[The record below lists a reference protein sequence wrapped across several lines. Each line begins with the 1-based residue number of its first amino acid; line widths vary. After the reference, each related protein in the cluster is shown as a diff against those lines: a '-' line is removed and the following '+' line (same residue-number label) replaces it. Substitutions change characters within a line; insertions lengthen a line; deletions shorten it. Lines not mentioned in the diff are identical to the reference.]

1 MPNRL
6 QKKWIF
12 TLNQINNKPL
22 PPGDD
27 LKKFLSEFCQDGV
40 FGLEMAPTTG
50 RLHYQGR
57 FVLLGPR
64 IGKKL
69 LLSKLEDIYLLQGWT
84 VIPEYQTEASIDYCK
99 KDGKYWQLGDS
110 EPYSFPDLD
119 ISLYDWQQ
127 SMIEI
132 AKRPFHKETARLVWF
147 LHDSAGGIGKSSFAK
162 WLVCKEKLNAY
173 KLPLGSAKQLAGCIC
188 ARVNVIKKTPKL
200 VIYDKTRTLDQDLNE
215 EAIWQ
220 VLEDIKVGLI
230 SNPMMGKGEVA
241 IMQPPS
247 IFVFSNTKLEGSYLS
262 LDRWAVI
269 KVDDNKELY
278 LDASQTKD
286 QTVQLIEK
294 HFPNMKI
301 KNKKDFPY
309 MKIPD

>member
-1 MPNRL
+1 MANRL

-12 TLNQINNKPL
+12 TLNQLDNTEL

-27 LKKFLSEFCQDGV
+27 LKEFLSEICQDGV
-40 FGLEMAPTTG
+40 FGLESAPTTG
-50 RLHYQGR
+50 RPHYQGR
-57 FVLLGPR
+57 IVLKGMR

-69 LLSKLEDIYLLQGWT
+69 LLENLSEFYPIEGWT
-84 VIPEYQTEASIDYCK
+84 VFPEWNSEASIEYCK
-99 KDGKYWQLGDS
+99 KDGKFWELGDS

-147 LHDSAGGIGKSSFAK
+147 LHDSDGGIGKSSFAK

-188 ARVNVIKKTPKL
+188 SRINVIKKTPKL

-215 EAIWQ
+215 SAIWQ

-241 IMQPPS
+241 TMPPPS
-247 IFVFSNTKLEGSYLS
+247 IFVFSNTKLDGSYLS

-269 KVDDNKELY
+269 KVDDNKELF
-278 LDASQTKD
+278 LDASQTKFE
-286 QTVQLIEK
+286 TVQLIEK
-294 HFPNMKI
+294 HFPNIKV
-301 KNKKDFPY
+301 KNKKY

>member
-1 MPNRL
+1 MANAL

-12 TLNQINNKPL
+12 TLNELDNIPL
-22 PPGDD
+22 PEGDE
-27 LKKFLSEFCQDGV
+27 LQEFLAEICQDGV
-40 FGLEMAPTTG
+40 FGLESAPSTG
-50 RLHYQGR
+50 RPHYQGR
-57 FVLLGPR
+57 IVLEGMR

-69 LLSKLEDIYLLQGWT
+69 LLEKLSKFYPVQGWT
-84 VIPEYQTEASIDYCK
+84 VFPEWNSEASIEYCK
-99 KDGKYWQLGDS
+99 KDGKYWELGHS

-127 SMIEI
+127 SMIKI
-132 AKRPFHKETARLVWF
+132 AKKPFHKETARLVWF
-147 LHDSAGGIGKSSFAK
+147 LHDSTGGIGKSSFAK
-162 WLVCKEKLNAY
+162 WLICKEKLNAY

-188 ARVNVIKKTPKL
+188 ARINVIKKTPKL

-215 EAIWQ
+215 SAIWQ

-241 IMQPPS
+241 TMPPPS
-247 IFVFSNTKLEGSYLS
+247 IFVFSNTKLEGHYLS
-262 LDRWAVI
+262 LDRWAVV

-278 LDASQTKD
+278 LDASQTSN

-301 KNKKDFPY
+301 KNKKE
-309 MKIPD
+309 